1 MQNALT
7 AIMGALSIA
16 SWIRMRKI
24 NFAFNN
30 TKIKQTDSLM
40 VILLIGSLFIV
51 MYSQVIILILMLFVY
66 RKEIVLSSNWKY
78 SKNSVEYI
86 TRLII
91 HAGYYLLL
99 IWPLVYCMGII
110 SKWALQDASEQS
122 IVSLLRSGN
131 TEEKLLIMVNA
142 IIIAPVLEELYFR
155 KMLYGKAKF
164 YLGIMPSIIL
174 ISAIFALIH
183 KSIYAFMTLFTLSIL
198 LFIIR
203 EYTNRII
210 YPICVHSGFNCIMV
224 IQITT

>member
-16 SWIRMRKI
+16 SWIRMRKVD
-24 NFAFNN
+24 FAFNN
-30 TKIKQTDSLM
+30 TKIRQTDSLM
-40 VILLIGSLFIV
+40 LILIIGCLFIA
-51 MYSQVIILILMLFVY
+51 MYSQILLLILMLVVY
-66 RKEIVLSSNWKY
+66 RKELVLSRNWKF

-86 TRLII
+86 MRLII
-91 HAGYYLLL
+91 DSGYYLLL
-99 IWPLVYCMGII
+99 IWPLIYCMAII
-110 SKWALQDASEQS
+110 SKWAIQDTSEQS

-131 TEEKLLIMVNA
+131 TEEKLLIIANA
-142 IIIAPVLEELYFR
+142 IFIAPVLEELYFR
-155 KMLYGKAKF
+155 KMLYGKAKL

-174 ISAIFALIH
+174 ISAFFALIH
-183 KSIYAFMTLFTLSIL
+183 KSIYAFMTLFTLSVL